1 MPDDCLFCKIIAG
14 KVRATVV
21 YQDEILTAIRDIH
34 PQAPTHILVLPNRH
48 VTGIAEAQARD
59 AELLGKLLLAASH
72 IAQQED
78 LNGGYRLVINSGP
91 DAGQSVFHLHVHV
104 LGGRRMR
111 WPPG

>member
-14 KVRATVV
+14 KVPATVV
-21 YQDEILTAIRDIH
+21 YQDEALTAIRDIR

-48 VTGIAEAQARD
+48 VTGIAEAQASD
-59 AELLGKLLLAASH
+59 AELLGKLLLAARR

-104 LGGRRMR
+104 LGGRHMR